1 MTSIAESTDRT
12 LPRAAVFAA
21 SGESVLK
28 HRRRLQG
35 LAIAFGVSGVV
46 WAGIIAGIVALV
58 NALN

>member
-21 SGESVLK
+21 SGESALK

-35 LAIAFGVSGVV
+35 LAIAFGVSAVV